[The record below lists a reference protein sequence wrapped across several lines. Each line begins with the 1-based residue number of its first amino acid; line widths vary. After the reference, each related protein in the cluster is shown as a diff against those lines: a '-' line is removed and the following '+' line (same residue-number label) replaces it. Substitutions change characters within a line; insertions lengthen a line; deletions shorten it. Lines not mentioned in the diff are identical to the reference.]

1 MMAVLKR
8 MSRCPQRPCDHSSD
22 HTPVPFKT
30 VPYMFF
36 SKFKVHSRH
45 KRVRMLA
52 KNSNCIVI
60 VILHRLG
67 FMAKSADQICNIIVL
82 VDSLYRSSAVLSS
95 IHQPILRFEVL
106 EKYKH
111 STAHDT

>member
-8 MSRCPQRPCDHSSD
+8 MSRCPQRPSSDHSSD
-22 HTPVPFKT
+22 HTPGPFKT

-45 KRVRMLA
+45 KRVRMLV

-60 VILHRLG
+60 VILHRVG
-67 FMAKSADQICNIIVL
+67 FMAKSAD
-82 VDSLYRSSAVLSS
+82 
-95 IHQPILRFEVL
+95 HILH
-106 EKYKH
+106 KCIYG
-111 STAHDT
+111 